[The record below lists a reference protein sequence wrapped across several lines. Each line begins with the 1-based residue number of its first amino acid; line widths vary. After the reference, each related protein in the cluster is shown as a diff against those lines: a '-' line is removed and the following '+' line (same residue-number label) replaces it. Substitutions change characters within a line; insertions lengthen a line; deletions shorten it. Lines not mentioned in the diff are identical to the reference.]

1 MENKISKG
9 LLDVS
14 QAELRELFKPQGD
27 PGGLMKFLLI
37 IVGLLLTPI
46 TLLGALLFYRRAYVR
61 FMEPENQSP
70 RLHRLSPIV
79 KVGMLIGGVLIWAVL
94 YIGVQIL
101 VRLILWVGGETVR
114 ENPNGVLIFL
124 GANIL
129 LTTIVFFWFNRWR
142 RGIFKYMSEKQRHGS
157 ARFANEKE
165 LEPYRKPRGFY
176 IGKGTFYAKATHILT
191 VGGTRAGKGVHLILM
206 NLLMPWQFKGS
217 WVVLDPKAE
226 NGSISGRIQRFFGRK
241 VVYLNPF
248 NLLSLVSTGY
258 NPLSILKSGISL
270 TDDVRMFAECIV
282 PQAKGENKHFQDRAR
297 SFVSTLLLHLMTAA
311 PKEDRHL
318 GTLWSWLRF
327 NPEKW
332 MDLLAEM
339 SINDDPI
346 VGDIV
351 VAGANE
357 IISMM
362 KYSDKEYGAVM
373 SNACEATGFI
383 QSPALRQSLKGGEGF
398 SADDLATGKTTVYL
412 CVPFDM
418 LGAYSAWSRLV
429 VTSLMRSVIR
439 NPQHKQTCFLIEEAN
454 AFGYHSEIET
464 AMSGYAGMGVRIW
477 NIFQDL
483 SQIKSIYGE
492 NKWQT
497 FIQNSSVRHFFNIS
511 DNFSAEYLEKMCGST
526 SIPTYDDKGN
536 LNGAT
541 ARPLITADEIRRES
555 GDTIFTLIDQLPIA
569 QIPKFPYYLTDLPC
583 DPNPYFKPEPEEEPE
598 IPGEHE
604 MNAIREKLKSPE
616 FSTMAS

>member
-1 MENKISKG
+1 MENKKSKG

-14 QAELRELFKPQGD
+14 QAELRELFKLQGE

-37 IVGLLLTPI
+37 LVGLLLTPVS
-46 TLLGALLFYRRAYVR
+46 LLGVTLGYKKAFTR
-61 FMEPENQSP
+61 FMEPHQESP
-70 RLHRLSPIV
+70 RLHSLSPIV
-79 KVGMLIGGVLIWAVL
+79 KISMILGAIMVWIAVL
-94 YIGVQIL
+94 LGSQII
-101 VRLILWVGGETVR
+101 VRLVLSFGGETVQ
-114 ENPNGVLIFL
+114 ENPSIVLIYL
-124 GANIL
+124 GVN
-129 LTTIVFFWFNRWR
+129 IVFTTVVLFRFNLWR
-142 RGIFKYMSEKQRHGS
+142 SGINKFISESKRFGS
-157 ARFANEKE
+157 ARFANDKE
-165 LEPYRKPRGFY
+165 LEPYRKPTGFY
-176 IGKGTFYAKATHILT
+176 IGEGTFYPKATHILT
-191 VGGTRAGKGVHLILM
+191 VAGTRAGKGVNLILM
-206 NLLMPWQFKGS
+206 NLLMPWLFKGS
-217 WVVLDPKAE
+217 WVVIDPKGE
-226 NGSISGRIQRFFGRK
+226 NGKVSGRIQRFFGRK
-241 VVYLNPF
+241 VVYINPF

-258 NPLSILKSGISL
+258 NPLSILKSGINL
-270 TDDVRMFAECIV
+270 TDDIRMFAECIV
-282 PQAKGENKHFQDRAR
+282 PEAKGENKHFQDRSR
-297 SFVSTLLLHLMTAA
+297 SFCVTLLLHLMTAA
-311 PKEDRHL
+311 PVEDRHL
-318 GTLWSWLRF
+318 GTLWSWLRLS
-327 NPEKW
+327 PEKW
-332 MDLLAEM
+332 TDLLAEM
-339 SINDDPI
+339 SVNDDPH

-383 QSPALRQSLKGGEGF
+383 QSPALRQSLKGGEEF
-398 SADDLATGKTTVYL
+398 SADDLANGKTTVYL
-412 CVPFDM
+412 CIPFDM
-418 LGAYSAWSRLV
+418 LGVYSAWSRLV

-541 ARPLITADEIRRES
+541 ARPLITADEIRRRS
-555 GDTIFTLIDQLPIA
+555 GDSIFTLIDQLPIA
-569 QIPKFPYYLTDLPC
+569 QMPKFPYFFTDLPC

-604 MNAIREKLKSPE
+604 MNAIRERLKTPE